1 MIDLLG
7 LTLPA
12 FVTALF
18 AGILIG
24 NLGPRLLPRLN
35 WPIGSPALSLL
46 GELALNLFL
55 TRA

>member
-46 GELALNLFL
+46 GELA
-55 TRA
+55 